1 MRRPRCTACN
11 RVAARTRHPASH
23 HTNRPFDRSTG
34 KGYVAARDGDYRD
47 ALTKKHPTLLLLV
60 ETTGAM
66 SPSLT
71 RLIAGLARESREKS
85 AIDHTA
91 YGLERCSPKEF
102 AAHHTAAISAAIQ
115 LADVL
120 TLRNAASSLQFS
132 VSYM

>member
-1 MRRPRCTACN
+1 MPKGPPSAKIEH
-11 RVAARTRHPASH
+11 RTRDDWRNVALA
-23 HTNRPFDRSTG
+23 HTPHS
-34 KGYVAARDGDYRD
+34 
-47 ALTKKHPTLLLLV
+47 
-60 ETTGAM
+60 
-66 SPSLT
+66 
-71 RLIAGLARESREKS
+71 AGLARESREKS